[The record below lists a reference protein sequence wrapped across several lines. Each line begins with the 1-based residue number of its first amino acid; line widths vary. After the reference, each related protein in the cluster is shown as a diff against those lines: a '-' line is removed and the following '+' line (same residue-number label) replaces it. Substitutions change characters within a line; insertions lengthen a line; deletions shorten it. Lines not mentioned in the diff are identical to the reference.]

1 MKQNIKCIAGH
12 AIICLD
18 INEVFNLD
26 NFIAKRILESNL
38 TKTMGCTDIGVVG
51 YIASIGAYILR
62 NNKIKSIDLL
72 MSEELYKNSVNAGVP
87 GLRKS
92 GLDKALALGILLKN
106 PKKQLSVFESV
117 TNDDIDQIEAL
128 LNDIDVTIKHK
139 RFNDTVL
146 YEELYMTTHE
156 GDQVRIIIKDLYDNV
171 VSVVL
176 NGEKLPEY
184 ERDALIGRINQYKIE
199 KYDEIYDF
207 VEKGDFK
214 ELNELFDIAK
224 IQYENAREEIKK
236 QNGNFLVE
244 NLTKEQKGCFH
255 DISNLL
261 REHIEVPSRKRMIGD
276 IYTVYGVAG
285 SGNLGIGTLITPM
298 FLSDVF
304 DLSEKEREKLIVLS
318 FYTSVYIKQ
327 EMNVVTVL
335 CGTGHATGCSSAACL
350 TYVKGGTREQIK
362 DSINLYLSTSM
373 GFVCDGAKVTCAY
386 KVSFAAMN
394 GIIAGK
400 MVLDQLVSCD
410 GFGLNKSD
418 VDQTIRNLGK
428 LNNEILNSANKGIIE
443 LI

>member
-1 MKQNIKCIAGH
+1 M
-12 AIICLD
+12 
-18 INEVFNLD
+18 D
-26 NFIAKRILESNL
+26 NFTAKRILEGNL

-62 NNKIKSIDLL
+62 NSKIKSIDLL
-72 MSEELYKNSVNAGVP
+72 MSEELYKNSVNVGVP

-117 TNDDIDQIEAL
+117 TNDDIDKIEAL

-139 RFNDTVL
+139 RFIDTVI
-146 YEELYMTTHE
+146 YEELHMTTHE
-156 GDQVRIIIKDLYDNV
+156 GDEVRIIIKDLYDNV
-171 VSVVL
+171 VSVVR

-184 ERDALIGRINQYKIE
+184 EKDALLGRVNKYKIDT
-199 KYDEIYDF
+199 YDEIYDF
-207 VEKGDFK
+207 VEKGDF
-214 ELNELFDIAK
+214 EDLAELFEIAK
-224 IQYENAREEIKK
+224 IQYENARDEIKK

-244 NLTKEQKGCFH
+244 NLSIEQKSCFH
-255 DISNLL
+255 DLSNFL

-285 SGNLGIGTLITPM
+285 SGNLGIGTLVTPM

-304 DLSEKEREKLIVLS
+304 ELNEKDRQKLIVLS

-327 EMNVVTVL
+327 EMNIVTVL

-350 TYVKGGTREQIK
+350 TYVKGGTREQVK

-373 GFVCDGAKVTCAY
+373 GFVCDGAKVSCTY

-400 MVLDQLVSCD
+400 MVLDQSVSCD
-410 GFGLNKSD
+410 GFGLNKID

-428 LNNEILNSANKGIIE
+428 LNNEILNSANKGIID